1 MVLATTAVGLMALAT
16 RTACALAAVQSIP
29 PQPGIARDGPRSHA
43 SPWPIYNGFDH
54 QPTENE
60 LRALNEQDVAP
71 AQAKVIDKLY
81 DQLMSADKKMLGN
94 HSILPWPRITPPS
107 PTSWT
112 ATAVRGTRTDRDG
125 SRPLLH
131 ALERFALPALLY
143 YAPLAV
149 GIRAM
154 PMVVE
159 PAVFVRFLQPPSH
172 ADFHLL
178 VQQRRK

>member
-1 MVLATTAVGLMALAT
+1 MACLRAMVLATTAVGLMALAM

-60 LRALNEQDVAP
+60 LRALHEQDVAP

-94 HSILPWPRITPPS
+94 HSILP
-107 PTSWT
+107 
-112 ATAVRGTRTDRDG
+112 
-125 SRPLLH
+125 
-131 ALERFALPALLY
+131 
-143 YAPLAV
+143 
-149 GIRAM
+149 
-154 PMVVE
+154 
-159 PAVFVRFLQPPSH
+159 
-172 ADFHLL
+172 
-178 VQQRRK
+178 